1 METTL
6 TDPELYQ
13 RDFHLWT
20 QRQAAELRRAAGTGS
35 NLPLDWANLAEEIES
50 LGARDRREVASRIE
64 QIVLH
69 LLKLAHSPAVDS
81 RRGWQESVWAQRS
94 EIGKILE
101 QSPSLKGFV
110 QPALDTTWRGARARA
125 AAALAGEVDPA
136 ALPAAC
142 PYTVDQILDPDF
154 WPERAVP

>member
-1 METTL
+1 MSPTL
-6 TDPELYQ
+6 TDPELYE

-20 QRQAAELRRAAGTGS
+20 QRQAAELRRAAGARS

-69 LLKLAHSPAVDS
+69 LMKLEHSPAVEP
-81 RRGWQESVWAQRS
+81 RRGWQETVGRERS
-94 EIGKILE
+94 ELE
-101 QSPSLKGFV
+101 ELLTQSPSLRHEV
-110 QPALDTTWRGARARA
+110 MPALARRWPTARRHA
-125 AAALAGEVDPA
+125 VQSLAGEVAPV
-136 ALPAAC
+136 ALPTTC
-142 PYTVDQILDPDF
+142 PYTADQILDPDF

>member
-1 METTL
+1 MGTTL
-6 TDPELYQ
+6 TDPELYD

-50 LGARDRREVASRIE
+50 LGLRDRREVASRIE

-69 LLKLAHSPAVDS
+69 LMKLEHSPAVEP
-81 RRGWQESVWAQRS
+81 RRGWRESVWAQRN
-94 EIGKILE
+94 EIVRILE

-110 QPALDTTWRGARARA
+110 QPALESTWRGARARA
-125 AAALAGEVDPA
+125 AQALADEVDPA
-136 ALPAAC
+136 ALPSAC
-142 PYTVDQILDPDF
+142 PYTADQLLDPDF
-154 WPERAVP
+154 WPERAAS